1 MLAARDPRAL
11 WRRGDGEVFVLGADA
26 DVPRV
31 LTGLLAAVW
40 EVLETPVRT
49 EELAEDVSAALDV
62 PILQAE
68 ETVAQ
73 MLEEL
78 TELGAVTC
86 TPTQP

>member
-11 WRRGDGEVFVLGADA
+11 WRRGDGQVFVLGPDA
-26 DVPRV
+26 DEPRV

-40 EVLETPVRT
+40 EVLENPLRVD
-49 EELAEDVSAALDV
+49 ELAEDVSAALEV

-68 ETVAQ
+68 ETVTR

-78 TELGAVTC
+78 AELGAVTC
-86 TPTQP
+86 TPTTS